1 VRLTKLELHGFKS
14 FADSTVMTFEQG
26 VTAIVGPNG
35 CGKSNVSDAVRWVLG
50 EQRARLLRGQK
61 MDEVIFQGST
71 ARRPVNIAEVS
82 LHFDNDEGVLPVAFR
97 EVVITRRLSRSG
109 ESDYLLNRAPC
120 RLRDITDLLHGTG
133 LGADTGVVIEAKMI
147 DLLLSDKP
155 DDRRELFEEAA
166 GIGLYRD
173 RRRSTERRLEE
184 TTGDLQ
190 RLDDLIAEVQSQVR
204 SLSRQR
210 KRAERYSELTTRRFT
225 VEIALAA
232 REMAS
237 WRDELAR
244 LEARV
249 AELRGQIPRSEE
261 GVAEQERSRDAAH
274 DARAS
279 AEAQRA
285 ELSRLVA
292 AQREQVQQIRAEMA
306 VAEERQRNALVRRQR
321 AEAEASQGAALREQL
336 ATDRTDASEERAR
349 FEEQLRDAQETL
361 TALRQR
367 EESGRDAVATAR
379 AMSNSWTLSLIS
391 RSARSAVSSSC
402 RAADTAERL
411 ASSRSRSCVRTPVAS
426 LRSSSLRARS
436 SLAPARSFE
445 SCSRS

>member
-1 VRLTKLELHGFKS
+1 MHYEN
-14 FADSTVMTFEQG
+14 G

-82 LHFDNDEGVLPVAFR
+82 LHFDNSDGELPVAFR
-97 EVVITRRLSRSG
+97 EVVVTRRLSRSG
-109 ESDYLLNRAPC
+109 ESEYLLNRAPC
-120 RLRDITDLLHGTG
+120 RLRDISDLLRGTG
-133 LGADTGVVIEAKMI
+133 LGADTGVVIEARMI
-147 DLLLSDKP
+147 DALLSDRP

-210 KRAERYSELTTRRFT
+210 KRAERYSELTSRRYQ

-237 WRDELAR
+237 WREELSR

-249 AELRGQIPRSEE
+249 AELRGLIPRMEE
-261 GVAEQERSRDAAH
+261 VVREQEAARDAAH
-274 DARAS
+274 DSRAA

-285 ELSRLVA
+285 ELTRLVA
-292 AQREQVQQIRAEMA
+292 VQREQVQQIRAEMA

-321 AEAEASQGAALREQL
+321 AEAEATQGVELREQL
-336 ATDRTDASEERAR
+336 ASDRKEASEERAR
-349 FEEQLRDAQETL
+349 HQEHLRDANETL
-361 TALRQR
+361 VTLSEREDTSRSGVAAARASLEQEERALREIQDSVHEADLARERTQR
-367 EESGRDAVATAR
+367 ELDENAER
-379 AMSNSWTLSLIS
+379 ASLLE
-391 RSARSAVSSSC
+391 REWLALL
-402 RAADTAERL
+402 DTA
-411 ASSRSRSCVRTPVAS
+411 
-426 LRSSSLRARS
+426 
-436 SLAPARSFE
+436 
-445 SCSRS
+445 